1 MLPAHCS
8 NSSRFS
14 YSNTKNIKPR
24 EFDSPSL
31 SPRRASSARLLF
43 FMGGR
48 ELLAG
53 LNQGKSA
60 SPAAALR
67 PRFFIVPY
75 FSSMGAQVRE
85 RAFIFIFF
93 LFVGTVGVYC
103 HWRGT
108 MVYLSE
114 NGLRFEI
121 IIFYLKHILGIHV
134 LLGH

>member
-93 LFVGTVGVYC
+93 FVRRHGGGV
-103 HWRGT
+103 
-108 MVYLSE
+108 LSLAGYYGIFE
-114 NGLRFEI
+114 RKWFEI
-121 IIFYLKHILGIHV
+121 
-134 LLGH
+134 